1 MTAPLRHPITAA
13 LKITADNAADIVPAT
28 EAELAI
34 CLASW
39 EWRIFSG
46 QLYKILVKS
55 SEDDTDPGLLR
66 PFIPNHAQREFLAAV
81 HNRNVIAKARQL
93 GFSTLICILWLDHA
107 LWNPDQACGIV
118 AHTREDA
125 ESLFRDK
132 VCKAYDALPPF
143 LLDRFPV
150 STRNAS
156 TLIFAHNGSRIV
168 VKTSLRS
175 GTYQRIHVS
184 ELGKI
189 AAKFPEK
196 ATEVMTGTLP
206 ACPNDGVAIIEST
219 AEGREGAFYETVQT
233 AKRLGETGKPL
244 AQTQFKLHFFPW
256 WREPGYKLDPTHIL
270 LLPADHAY
278 FDEVEAATGTILTN
292 AQRAWYVSRRD
303 GDLNGDQEL
312 MWREFPST
320 LDECFQQST
329 AGTYF
334 APQLSAARLQRR
346 ITSVPHSEGVPVHT
360 FWDIGAGDGTGVWAM
375 QRIGL
380 HYRLPLYLEGWDH
393 GYAHYVKRLKD
404 TGWIFGRHF
413 LPHDARH
420 KRQMGN
426 TIASPIE
433 ILEAIAPDWTFEV
446 VPRVNNIQDGIQ
458 LVRQLFPELWFDETG
473 CAEGIAHLELY
484 KKVWNSRQG
493 TWGDQPEKKDGH
505 SEAADALRQLAQAI
519 HNGARFDAASPPR
532 RRNRPSGMAA

>member
-1 MTAPLRHPITAA
+1 MSRRLPITATTR
-13 LKITADNAADIVPAT
+13 IGADNAARMVPET
-28 EAELAI
+28 DAELAI

-39 EWRIFSG
+39 HWRIFSG
-46 QLYKILVKS
+46 QIYKILVKS
-55 SEDDTDPGLLR
+55 ANGDDDTAQLLK
-66 PFIPNHAQREFLAAV
+66 PFLPNQAQTDFLAEV

-132 VCKAYDALPPF
+132 VCIAYDNLPAF
-143 LLDRFPV
+143 LRERFPPRV
-150 STRNAS
+150 RNAS

-175 GTYQRIHVS
+175 GTYQRVHVS

-206 ACPNDGVAIIEST
+206 TCPTDGVAVIEST
-219 AEGREGAFYETVQT
+219 AEGRSGPFYETVMT
-233 AKRLGETGKPL
+233 AKRLSETGRPL

-256 WREPGYKLDPTHIL
+256 WREPGYRLDPTGI
-270 LLPADHAY
+270 AVGRDDQEY
-278 FDEVEAATGTILTN
+278 FDRVEEVTGTFLTA
-292 AQRAWYVSRRD
+292 AQRAWYISRRD
-303 GDLNGDQEL
+303 SDLNGDQEL

-329 AGTYF
+329 AGTYY
-334 APQLSAARLQRR
+334 AREISTARLQRR
-346 ITSVPHSEGVPVHT
+346 IATIPHADGVPVHT
-360 FWDIGAGDGTGVWAM
+360 FWDIGAGDGTGVWCM

-380 HYRLPLYLEGWDH
+380 FYRLLRYIEGWDH
-393 GYAHYVKRLKD
+393 GYSHYVKELRD

-433 ILEAIAPDWTFEV
+433 IMEGIAPDWTFEV
-446 VPRVNNIQDGIQ
+446 VPKVSTIQDGIQ
-458 LVRQLFPELWFDETG
+458 VTRKIFPELMFDEIG
-473 CAEGIAHLELY
+473 CAEGIAHLEQY
-484 KKVWNSRQG
+484 RKVWNSRHG
-493 TWGDQPEKKDGH
+493 TWGDEPEKKDGH
-505 SEAADALRQLAQAI
+505 SEAADALRQLAQAV
-519 HNGARFDAASPPR
+519 HNGETFDAARSR
-532 RRNRPSGMAA
+532 QRRNRPGGMAA